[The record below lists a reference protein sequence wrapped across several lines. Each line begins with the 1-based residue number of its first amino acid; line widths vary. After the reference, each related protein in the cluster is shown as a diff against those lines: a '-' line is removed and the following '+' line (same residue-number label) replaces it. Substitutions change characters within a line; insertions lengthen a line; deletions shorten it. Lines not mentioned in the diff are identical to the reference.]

1 MHSAMIDFT
10 QSSINNIVVHQIGCR
25 AEGEELKLSKSE
37 VLLQDE
43 EMVTEVL
50 KQYFFKPFKTE
61 AYFNFHHEEGLE
73 KNIMFPIVGQVFE
86 NPSSF
91 FDASLSIA
99 NHLFEQSNHP
109 KIKGGE
115 FYQVSFSN
123 IVVDGEVVDALGI
136 FKSENKDTFLKV
148 MLRNQNFELGAQ
160 EGINIKKLDKGCLI
174 FNTEKELGFKICS
187 VDNINKGN
195 EAQFWFQDFL
205 GLRPRE
211 DNYYFTNNYLQLCKG
226 FVGEVFNEDND
237 VARPDQVDMLN
248 RSIEY
253 FNKNANFDEKDFEKE
268 VIRQPDVVDAF
279 QEYKTFF
286 ESDKNMPLQDS
297 FDISKDAVRT
307 EKKHFKSVLK
317 LDKNF
322 HVYVHGKRQYIEKGF
337 DGDRGLKFYKLYFEA
352 EE

>member
-1 MHSAMIDFT
+1 MIDFT
-10 QSSINNIVVHQIGCR
+10 QTSIQKIVVHQIGCR
-25 AEGEELKLSKSE
+25 AEGEEIRFSNSE
-37 VLLQDE
+37 AQFQDE
-43 EMVTEVL
+43 EVVSEVL
-50 KQYFFKPFKTE
+50 KQYFFKPFKTD
-61 AYFNFHHEEGLE
+61 AYFNFHHEEGIE
-73 KNIMFPIVGQVFE
+73 SNIMYGLSENVF
-86 NPSSF
+86 N
-91 FDASLSIA
+91 DASTFHESSVNIA

-109 KIKGGE
+109 KIRGGE
-115 FYQVSFSN
+115 FYMVLFSD

-148 MLRNQNFELGAQ
+148 MLRNQSFELGAQ

-174 FNTEKELGFKICS
+174 FNTEKDLGFKICS

-195 EAQFWFQDFL
+195 EAHFWHTDFL
-205 GLRPRE
+205 GLKPRE
-211 DNYYFTNNYLQLCKG
+211 DNYYFTNNYLQMCKG

-253 FNKNANFDEKDFEKE
+253 FGKNANFNEREFEKE
-268 VIRQPDVVDAF
+268 VIRQPEVVDAF
-279 QEYKTFF
+279 QDYKSFF
-286 ESDKNMPLQDS
+286 TNEKSMPLQDS
-297 FDISKDAVRT
+297 FDISKDAVKA

-337 DGDRGLKFYKLYFEA
+337 DSERGLKFYKLFFES